1 MSQLVRKISLISP
14 LSFFLSPLLSF
25 IAACSNIRSWLNG
38 LTFDLFYGFFGCFPL
53 RRFQI
58 RHHMEML

>member
-25 IAACSNIRSWLNG
+25 IAACSNLRSWLNG
-38 LTFDLFYGFFGCFPL
+38 LTFALFYGL
-53 RRFQI
+53 SKDA
-58 RHHMEML
+58 LL